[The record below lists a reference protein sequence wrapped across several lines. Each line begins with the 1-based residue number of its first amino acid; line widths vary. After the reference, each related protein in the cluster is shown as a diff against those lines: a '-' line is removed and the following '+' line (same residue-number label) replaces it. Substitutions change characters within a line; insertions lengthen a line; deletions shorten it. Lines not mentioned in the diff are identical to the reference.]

1 MIKTVVIPIAGLGT
15 RFLPATKVVPKEML
29 PILNRPLLDYALTE
43 AKNAGIEDFIF
54 ITSKDNYLLELY
66 LKKNEKLEEE
76 LKKKKEL

>member
-54 ITSKDNYLLELY
+54 I
-66 LKKNEKLEEE
+66 LEESW
-76 LKKKKEL
+76 LFIFISDVKS